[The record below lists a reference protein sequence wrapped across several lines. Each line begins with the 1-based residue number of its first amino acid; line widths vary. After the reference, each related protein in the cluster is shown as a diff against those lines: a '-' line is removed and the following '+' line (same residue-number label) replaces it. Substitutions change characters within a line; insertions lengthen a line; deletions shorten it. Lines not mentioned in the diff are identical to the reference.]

1 MINNN
6 ENNEII
12 NQSNHQDNNE
22 IKIIEQENN
31 INKEINLSKS
41 LKKAKIKIKIDENE
55 EDRDIKRIRNKTVI
69 DRKKLKIKRSFRKIM
84 PKSVLKEEILEKH
97 KKENKINEKD
107 LEGIIDEG
115 SYESIKKDGSILVD
129 SEGKKI
135 LINKGQNTSRLRG
148 KKKDGENDGENDEK
162 NEGDKNEKDG
172 QKNKKENNKKD
183 GNNEEEEDED
193 DEDNKDGE
201 INSKDKEERQR
212 KKLIKLIRNKN
223 TGMEKIREEI
233 EKILK
238 KNKDPKEKEE
248 DKEKE
253 KRRKRREEYVEKR
266 RKEKERREKEAN
278 KYIDKA
284 RKKWENRNKSQNN
297 GFNKDYKK
305 NKFLNIKRS
314 ERTFDRQRNRRNN
327 KFKNSPDNNLYNSKN
342 LKLETNKDQMP
353 SDQYI
358 FESINDNQ
366 DNNNKS
372 KFRTIFSEDQKTE
385 SYELKKRYILKRKN
399 NVNVNIFSDPLNP
412 YLTNWARSFLK
423 IGYNEGIWANQAIG
437 GVPILRLNRLKPK
450 LEFPPIYKIKYNQF
464 SKGNMF
470 GSLEEKHFRNN
481 YIDENYF
488 KKINHEEKF
497 DSMNSSSNNLFS
509 SDRKLNFDKEI
520 KVEEKN
526 KTIDFSKHS

>member
-6 ENNEII
+6 VNNENI
-12 NQSNHQDNNE
+12 NQSNHEDNNE

-41 LKKAKIKIKIDENE
+41 LKKGKIKIKIDENE
-55 EDRDIKRIRNKTVI
+55 EDRNIKRIRNKTVI
-69 DRKKLKIKRSFRKIM
+69 DRKKLKIKRSFRKVM

-148 KKKDGENDGENDEK
+148 KKKNGE
-162 NEGDKNEKDG
+162 
-172 QKNKKENNKKD
+172 
-183 GNNEEEEDED
+183 NEEEEDED

-297 GFNKDYKK
+297 RFNKDYKK

-327 KFKNSPDNNLYNSKN
+327 KFKNSPDNNLYNSRN
-342 LKLETNKDQMP
+342 LKLKTNKDQMP